1 MEDKWITIY
10 ETDQLYQAK
19 IIKGVLCDNGVE
31 AFILN
36 QKDSSYIMIG
46 SIKVMINEKDRE
58 KATAIIKSANGE

>member
-10 ETDQLYQAK
+10 DTDQLYQAE

-36 QKDSSYIMIG
+36 QKDSSYIMLG
-46 SIKVMINEKDRE
+46 TIKVMINEKYR
-58 KATAIIKSANGE
+58 